1 MTRYEITIQR
11 TQGKNKGLS
20 VIYAKKNLSAI
31 LDIAKKKQYSKEIKL
46 KLNPMKLNQ
55 KTFVN

>member
-20 VIYAKKNLSAI
+20 VIYAKKNLSAPSISII
-31 LDIAKKKQYSKEIKL
+31 LFAFSAVINANDEQVSKYTFF
-46 KLNPMKLNQ
+46 NPL
-55 KTFVN
+55 